1 MVILTRS
8 TAHRAPGV
16 PRTASVRPLTMRHL
30 GPNWYAA
37 VMGTAI
43 VASAGATLPRIPGLR
58 VGCTVVWALSAVML
72 AGVVTA
78 RVAHWLRHRDQARA
92 HLHDPAI
99 APFYGCFP
107 MALLSV
113 GGATL
118 SVGRDV
124 LGERTA
130 VVVDAVLFG
139 AGTVIGLTVTATILY
154 LMLVRHRLE
163 PADASP
169 AWVLTVIPPMVAS
182 AVGPA
187 LVPHLPAG
195 QPRQALLLGCYA
207 MFGLSLLATLT
218 LLPLIFGRLML
229 HGLLPLALTPVVFIV
244 LGPLGQSTT
253 AVGQLADV
261 AQTAVDDSYTR
272 ALRAF
277 AVVYGVPVM
286 GFALLWLALS
296 VLLVVRALRRGM
308 PFSMAWWAFTFPIG
322 TCVTAA
328 DGLARHT
335 GLEAFQW
342 LATGLFALLVLVWVV
357 TWSGTLRG
365 LITGALLAGP
375 DGSGPVTVPARRA
388 TETRPRET

>member
-1 MVILTRS
+1 MVSLTRPAERPS
-8 TAHRAPGV
+8 VSVSLVVAGRS
-16 PRTASVRPLTMRHL
+16 PRLRQL

-43 VASAGATLPRIPGLR
+43 VASAGAALPQRIPGLR
-58 VGCTVVWALSAVML
+58 AGCTVVWALSAVML
-72 AGVVTA
+72 AVVATA
-78 RVAHWLRHRDQARA
+78 RAAHWLRHRDQARL
-92 HLHDPAI
+92 HLLDPAV
-99 APFYGCFP
+99 APFYGCLP

-118 SVGRDV
+118 AVGRDV

-139 AGTVIGLTVTATILY
+139 TGTVIGLVVTVSILY
-154 LMLVRHRLE
+154 LMLVQHRLG

-169 AWVLTVIPPMVAS
+169 AWVLTVIPLMVAS

-195 QPRQALLLGCYA
+195 QARETLLFGCYA
-207 MFGLSLLATLT
+207 MFGLSLFATLT

-229 HGLLPLALTPVVFIV
+229 HDLLPLALTPTVFIV

-261 AQTAVDDSYTR
+261 APTAVDGSYAH

-296 VLLVVRALRRGM
+296 TALVVRALRRGM
-308 PFSMAWWAFTFPIG
+308 PFSMTWWAFTFPIG
-322 TCVTAA
+322 TCVTATE
-328 DGLARHT
+328 GLARHT
-335 GLEAFQW
+335 GLTAFQW
-342 LATGLFALLVLVWVV
+342 PAVGLFVLLVLVWAVV
-357 TWSGTLRG
+357 WAGTLRG
-365 LITGALLAGP
+365 VFSGALPAGP
-375 DGSGPVTVPARRA
+375 GEARPEAVR
-388 TETRPRET
+388 TG